1 MISYRALMYLG
12 VYLLCV
18 NIYGLILM
26 WIDKRSAESGKWRIA
41 EKQLFLVG
49 ILGGVPGAMAG
60 MLLFRHKTKHK
71 RFYVGLPAMLLV
83 QWLIGMGALVYWIYY
98 A

>member
-1 MISYRALMYLG
+1 MISYKALMYIS
-12 VYLLCV
+12 VYLVVV
-18 NIYGLILM
+18 NIYALILM
-26 WIDKRSAESGKWRIA
+26 WTDKRSAESGKWRIA

-71 RFYVGLPAMLLV
+71 RFYIGLPAILLI
-83 QWLIGMGALVYWIYY
+83 QWLIGIGALVYRIYY
-98 A
+98 T